1 MNELPLRKL
10 FKALNGSEFLAPHP
24 IHGNIRKRLKNTEHL
39 DIVNF
44 NIIGCFFPVIDNLNS
59 DAKYVYDMCN
69 SISQGQ
75 VATSLK
81 IRSPGKIHN
90 ARWITL
96 ANNVLRLYV
105 GLENLT
111 KEIVILTKYIMNV
124 YAPVYFLIKYNSSV
138 SDGARNCFH
147 IIKKS

>member
-24 IHGNIRKRLKNTEHL
+24 YHGNIGKRLKNTEHL

-44 NIIGCFFPVIDNLNS
+44 NIIRCFFPVIDNLNS
-59 DAKYVYDMCN
+59 DAKYLYDMCN

-81 IRSPGKIHN
+81 IRSPGKI
-90 ARWITL
+90 L
-96 ANNVLRLYV
+96 
-105 GLENLT
+105 
-111 KEIVILTKYIMNV
+111 MNV
-124 YAPVYFLIKYNSSV
+124 YTPAYFLIKLNSSI
-138 SDGARNCFH
+138 SDGARIFFQ
-147 IIKKS
+147 IIKTSRYLDKKI